1 MGEKGGSSLFSNL
14 SIEMHTGFHEHF
26 MLKTE
31 AFKAAAQVFF
41 LAFLSALFS
50 LRVLV
55 GFFFSSLRAPVP
67 LLIFFPPFY
76 RCVDRKSCFPFE
88 PILNQK

>member
-1 MGEKGGSSLFSNL
+1 MGEKAGSSLFSNL
-14 SIEMHTGFHEHF
+14 RIEMHTGFHEHF

-67 LLIFFPPFY
+67 LLIFFLLFIDALIGNY
-76 RCVDRKSCFPFE
+76 FFHLS
-88 PILNQK
+88 QY